1 MLSCDTIIFVKQN
14 RYTISYYFECIS
26 DVFPMYFI
34 FLNYTGHFPRQK
46 IDSAKKDKCR

>member
-26 DVFPMYFI
+26 DVFPMYFRCISDVFYI
-34 FLNYTGHFPRQK
+34 FELYGTF
-46 IDSAKKDKCR
+46 SAPEN